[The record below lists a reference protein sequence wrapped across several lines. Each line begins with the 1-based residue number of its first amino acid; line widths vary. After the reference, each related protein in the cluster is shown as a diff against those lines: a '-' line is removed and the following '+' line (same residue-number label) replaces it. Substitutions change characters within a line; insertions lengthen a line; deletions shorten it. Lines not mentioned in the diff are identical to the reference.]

1 MTPHLAPVDLG
12 PGVRAVFTGR
22 GDGDE
27 AVGFAGN
34 LSHRRPY
41 RPARLAADRAAVAAA
56 VGLDESAVVRLR
68 QVHGNT
74 VVTVDE
80 DVPAGA
86 EVGPA
91 DAAVTSQAGRG
102 LCVLVADCVPVLFA
116 SPGAVAVAHAGRAGV
131 VADVVGA
138 TVQRLRA
145 IDDGP
150 LRAAIGP
157 AIRGCCYEV
166 EDWLQD
172 EVAGEH
178 PTARATTTWG
188 TASLDLPAAV
198 HARLVALDVAV
209 DDLGVCT
216 HCDDRWFSH
225 RRDGAAAGRQGG
237 LVVRT
242 EGTTP

>member
-1 MTPHLAPVDLG
+1 MTPYLAPVDLG

-22 GDGDE
+22 GEGDE
-27 AVGFAGN
+27 VVGTAGN
-34 LSHRRPY
+34 LSHRRPH
-41 RPARLAADRAAVAAA
+41 RPARLAADRAAAAA
-56 VGLDESAVVRLR
+56 AIGLDEGAVVRLR
-68 QVHGNT
+68 QVHGNE
-74 VVTVDE
+74 VVTVDD

-91 DAAVTSQAGRG
+91 DAAVTTTPGRG
-102 LCVLVADCVPVLFA
+102 LCVLVADCVPVLLA

-145 IDDGP
+145 VDDGP
-150 LRAAIGP
+150 VRAAIGP

-166 EDWLQD
+166 EEWLQD
-172 EVAGEH
+172 EVAEQH

-188 TASLDLPAAV
+188 TTSLDLPAAV
-198 HARLVALDVAV
+198 RARLVALDVAV
-209 DDLGVCT
+209 DDLGACT

-225 RRDGAAAGRQGG
+225 RRDGAAAGRQAG
-237 LVVRT
+237 LVTRT
-242 EGTTP
+242 REPTP